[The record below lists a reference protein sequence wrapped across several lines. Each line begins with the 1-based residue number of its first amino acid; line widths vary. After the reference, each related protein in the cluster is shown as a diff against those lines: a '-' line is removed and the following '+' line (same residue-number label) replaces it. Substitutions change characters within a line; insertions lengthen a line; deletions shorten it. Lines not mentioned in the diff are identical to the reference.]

1 MKKFP
6 AVATAVLSLVL
17 SLLIAPSAAYAD
29 STSDFLNKVMGPLVL
44 PTNHDRLDVARKQ
57 IGADWTIAQGYT
69 GKGVSV
75 VVMDEG
81 TQADHVQLSGR
92 IIQEVCTSTEGQTN
106 SRLICPNGKKLD
118 VGIEAAEYTKNSDG
132 TPYQWADHGTMVSSG
147 ILEFAPDVR
156 IISIKSHGDHLAALD
171 WVIANAIKY
180 NIASVNMSFGGNYN
194 ERDYVTCSDDPG
206 VADWKSK
213 FEELR
218 KLGVAPVAAAGNDGR
233 VNQISHPGCQKSAVS
248 VGAVT
253 PADKVIQ
260 YSNISSDITLLAPTE
275 YETATVPQKTGKTDS
290 WTEGQNGT
298 APFFGGTS
306 AATPVVSALLAI
318 GKSVAPS
325 LSMDQIIAA
334 AVETGTVVDDRVVK
348 GLKRVQFDKF
358 VQKLLGLKDEPAVNS
373 LLTENVNSK
382 TADISWTVTG
392 NPKSVILH
400 IDGRA
405 DQTLKGI
412 DGRITI
418 DKPAG
423 ASKLSITIKVVNASG
438 VVTAEKTVVISY
450 PVLGTSGWC
459 NPTGKLLTSVAPPT
473 FGFWNILRENKIN
486 SSLVDLGLSIQ
497 SRPRLDCTYI
507 EFSPISTPSVAYI
520 ARLNSGEMDRH
531 QMSIPKNFGTGGILR
546 IAFIDKSGNYTL
558 PHTYTF
564 PVGTFS
570 TSLSAGSSYEA
581 EISYITVDIQPEL
594 LGILQT
600 SFLAAL
606 SDKGL
611 VDESNSSASKPE
623 TDLAQANATIKDLL
637 AQIAELKAKFAE
649 MEKYLPTTIECV
661 RRTLTKKVTA
671 VNPKCPAG
679 YKKK

>member
-57 IGADWTIAQGYT
+57 VGADWTIAQGYT

-106 SRLICPNGKKLD
+106 SRLICPGGKKLD
-118 VGIEAAEYTKNSDG
+118 VGIGAAEYTKNSDG

-260 YSNISSDITLLAPTE
+260 YSNVSSDITLLAPTE
-275 YETATVPQKTGKTDS
+275 YETATVPQKIGKTDS
-290 WTEGQNGT
+290 WTDGQNGT

-325 LSMDQIIAA
+325 LNMDQIIAA

-358 VQKLLGLKDEPAVNS
+358 VQKLLGQKGTPGFTSTKVDSTTKTTAELSWKVVNDPTSIVIKIPGEKD
-373 LLTENVNSK
+373 K
-382 TADISWTVTG
+382 TL
-392 NPKSVILH
+392 P
-400 IDGRA
+400 
-405 DQTLKGI
+405 GI
-412 DGRITI
+412 DGVVII
-418 DKPAG
+418 PKPTN
-423 ASKLSITIKVVNASG
+423 SIRVKVTLQALDSLAKVV
-438 VVTAEKTVVISY
+438 AEKIFDIVF
-450 PVLGTSGWC
+450 PDEFNSGWC
-459 NPTGKLLTSVAPPT
+459 NPTGKELTDISGPIYGWIDAIGP
-473 FGFWNILRENKIN
+473 NQIDKN
-486 SSLVDLGLSIQ
+486 LVDLGISITG
-497 SRPRLDCTYI
+497 PNRLDCTYV
-507 EFSPISTPSVAYI
+507 EISSLTNPGQSYI
-520 ARLNSGEMDRH
+520 ARITSKEMDRH
-531 QMSIPKNFGTGGILR
+531 QVSVPKDLGSGLYVRMTFINKDGDYAAPNIHKFPTGYFHLANSSPYER
-546 IAFIDKSGNYTL
+546 ALNYNSEDL
-558 PHTYTF
+558 
-564 PVGTFS
+564 
-570 TSLSAGSSYEA
+570 
-581 EISYITVDIQPEL
+581 QPEL
-594 LGILQT
+594 LGVLQF
-600 SFLAAL
+600 SKLASLYNQSVANN
-606 SDKGL
+606 
-611 VDESNSSASKPE
+611 SNGSVIKQE

-661 RRTLTKKVTA
+661 RRTITKKVTA